1 MLVIAILYEY
11 ELNIRD
17 VLINEKLNVSL
28 GFLAFVLLL
37 CHNRRILYYTL
48 LLLEAIYAGIC
59 GIFDPSRWYMPL
71 LKMAPGKLTHWM
83 CRLKKHINYQPD
95 S

>member
-1 MLVIAILYEY
+1 MNKTL
-11 ELNIRD
+11 D

-59 GIFDPSRWYMPL
+59 GIFDPSRWVH
-71 LKMAPGKLTHWM
+71 APSEDGSWQTDTL
-83 CRLKKHINYQPD
+83 D
-95 S
+95 VSA